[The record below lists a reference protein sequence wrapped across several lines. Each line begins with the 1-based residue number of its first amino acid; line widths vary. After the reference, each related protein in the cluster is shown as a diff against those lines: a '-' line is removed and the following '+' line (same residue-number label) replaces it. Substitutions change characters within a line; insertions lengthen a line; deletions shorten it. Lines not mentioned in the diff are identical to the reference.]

1 MNADMVE
8 QMKKRVTKS
17 AEPGME
23 LSVEERN
30 LFSVAYKNMVGA
42 RRASWRILSSLEQKE
57 ESKGNDQTLKRIKEY
72 RHKVESELSD
82 ICANIISLM
91 DDHLILACSTGEST
105 ICFNKMSVD

>member
-1 MNADMVE
+1 MVE

-17 AEPGME
+17 AEAGME

-42 RRASWRILSSLEQKE
+42 RRASWRILYSLEQKE
-57 ESKGNDQTLKRIKEY
+57 ESKGNKEY

-82 ICANIISLM
+82 ICANIISLV

-105 ICFNKMSVD
+105 IFFNKMSVD

>member
-1 MNADMVE
+1 MVE

-17 AEPGME
+17 AEHGME

-30 LFSVAYKNMVGA
+30 LFSVAYKNLVGA

-57 ESKGNDQTLKRIKEY
+57 ESKGNGQNLKRVKEY

-82 ICANIISLM
+82 ICADIISLI
-91 DDHLILACSTGEST
+91 DDHLIPACSTGEST
-105 ICFNKMSVD
+105 VFFNKMSVD